1 MDKKDEVIVYLDELT
16 VNPAPGE
23 DKLWDRLTE
32 LREEYRNN
40 FMSFSIKFNDT
51 YTNSNSRML
60 SRSSQKKYMDLQRET
75 KRTLDEIAARVY
87 GDLDNQEIDDIVE
100 AEIEHHQLG
109 EDK

>member
-1 MDKKDEVIVYLDELT
+1 MDKKDKGIVYLDEFT
-16 VNPAPGE
+16 PHPAPGE

-32 LREEYRNN
+32 LREEYGNIL
-40 FMSFSIKFNDT
+40 MSVSIGFKDT

-60 SRSSQKKYMDLQRET
+60 SRSSLKKFMDLECEM
-75 KRTLDEIAARVY
+75 KKTLDEM
-87 GDLDNQEIDDIVE
+87 VE